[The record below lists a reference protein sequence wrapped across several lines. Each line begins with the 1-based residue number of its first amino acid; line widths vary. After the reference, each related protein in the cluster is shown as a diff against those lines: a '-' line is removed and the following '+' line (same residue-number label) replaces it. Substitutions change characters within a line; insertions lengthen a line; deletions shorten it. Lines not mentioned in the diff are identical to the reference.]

1 MSSPRGDDETRCD
14 EASRVTEV
22 TSRVRGL
29 LDGSDRRLGR
39 AEELLAGSARR
50 IELSQ
55 SRLVSE

>member
-1 MSSPRGDDETRCD
+1 M
-14 EASRVTEV
+14 TEV